1 MDHRISLDKRAYN
14 AIRGNLWRWFKSY
27 ITKHCQKALALNQMW
42 FQLVLGS
49 PKGQYQARYFLSSND
64 IKKYFKFFKL
74 LLHADDLKMY
84 HSINTYQDHLK
95 FQKDLGRF
103 LVYFIKNNFTP
114 KTKTNN
120 FIQIQIN
127 FIPPYCDTFM
137 MSL

>member
-1 MDHRISLDKRAYN
+1 M
-14 AIRGNLWRWFKSY
+14 F
-27 ITKHCQKALALNQMW
+27 T
-42 FQLVLGS
+42 
-49 PKGQYQARYFLSSND
+49 
-64 IKKYFKFFKL
+64 KKYFKFFKL